1 METVVCFLQ
10 TPKREDLKTCT
21 SQKKLLFCT
30 ENQKQS
36 VSLMSAKTR
45 DKILTVATKLFGR
58 YGFNKTSMD
67 EIAKIARKA
76 KGSLY
81 YHFHSKEVLFT
92 EVVKREMAQLK
103 MDLTKICEDKKLTAQ
118 EKLKQYIVV
127 RMNSIEHAVNYNETV
142 RADFFEHFDFIDELR
157 DEIDLWEKQQLRSI
171 VLQGNE
177 EGSFKELKDIEVG
190 LETFIML
197 IKGMELS
204 YFLKDTRTRNYP
216 SFERVADI
224 LIYGVTR

>member
-1 METVVCFLQ
+1 
-10 TPKREDLKTCT
+10 
-21 SQKKLLFCT
+21 
-30 ENQKQS
+30 
-36 VSLMSAKTR
+36 MSSNTR

-58 YGFNKTSMD
+58 YGFSKTSMD

-92 EVVKREMAQLK
+92 EVVKREMFQLK
-103 MDLTKICEDKKLTAQ
+103 VELTKICDDKKLKAT

-127 RMNSIEHAVNYNETV
+127 RMNYIEYAVNYNETV
-142 RADFFEHFDFIDELR
+142 RADFFEHFDFIDEIR
-157 DEIDLWEKQQLRSI
+157 DEIDNWEKEQLRAI

-177 EGSFKELKDIEVG
+177 EGTFKELRDIEVG

-204 YFLKDTRTRNYP
+204 YFLKNDRLQNYP

>member
-1 METVVCFLQ
+1 
-10 TPKREDLKTCT
+10 
-21 SQKKLLFCT
+21 
-30 ENQKQS
+30 
-36 VSLMSAKTR
+36 MSSNTR

-92 EVVKREMAQLK
+92 EVVKREMFQLK
-103 MDLTKICEDKKLTAQ
+103 VELTKICENEKLKATD
-118 EKLKQYIVV
+118 KLKQYIVV
-127 RMNSIEHAVNYNETV
+127 RMNYIEHAVNYNETV
-142 RADFFEHFDFIDELR
+142 RADFFEHFDFIDDIR
-157 DEIDLWEKQQLRSI
+157 DEIDSWEKEQLRNI
-171 VLQGNE
+171 VIQGNE
-177 EGSFKELKDIEVG
+177 EGTFKELRDIEVG

-204 YFLKDTRTRNYP
+204 YFLKNDRLHHYP

>member
-1 METVVCFLQ
+1 
-10 TPKREDLKTCT
+10 
-21 SQKKLLFCT
+21 
-30 ENQKQS
+30 
-36 VSLMSAKTR
+36 MSSKTR
-45 DKILTVATKLFGR
+45 DKILTVASKLFGR

-92 EVVKREMAQLK
+92 EVVKREMSHLK
-103 MDLTKICEDKKLTAQ
+103 VELTKICQDENLDAR

-127 RMNSIEHAVNYNETV
+127 RMNTIENAVNYNETV

-157 DEIDLWEKQQLRSI
+157 NDIDNWEKEQLRAI
-171 VLQGNE
+171 VVQGNE
-177 EGSFKELKDIEVG
+177 EGTFKELKDIDVG

-204 YFLKDTRTRNYP
+204 YFLKDSRTQNYP